1 MLEMGAQ
8 WFSGRVHDC
17 VTGSSLMG
25 VTATKGTEVEA
36 MTITRLCKYNVAK
49 FNENVLRKAK
59 TPECFCTLECNM
71 DT

>member
-25 VTATKGTEVEA
+25 VTATKGTEV
-36 MTITRLCKYNVAK
+36 IVN
-49 FNENVLRKAK
+49 NEPKNN
-59 TPECFCTLECNM
+59 E
-71 DT
+71 